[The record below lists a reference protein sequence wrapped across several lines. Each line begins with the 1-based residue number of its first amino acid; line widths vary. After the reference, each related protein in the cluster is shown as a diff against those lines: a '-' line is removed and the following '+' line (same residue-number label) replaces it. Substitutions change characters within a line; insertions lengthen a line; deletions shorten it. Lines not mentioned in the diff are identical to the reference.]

1 MQITTK
7 LDKAKIQRQLDHV
20 LSNALIHITE
30 NLAQYKLNE
39 NLPQVEEYQSV
50 HDWFSFDDE
59 KLGKALEEKVY
70 SLIKYMPQGP
80 FKRNDPF
87 GYYFPDPR
95 SLMQPMPA
103 MPPFPSMQPIMQPM
117 PPFPSM
123 QPIMQPMPP
132 ETKPETSS

>member
-20 LSNALIHITE
+20 LSNALIHIAE

-39 NLPQVEEYQSV
+39 NLPQVEECQSI
-50 HDWFSFDDE
+50 HDWFSFDEE

-70 SLIKYMPQGP
+70 SLIKYMLQGP

-87 GYYFPDPR
+87 GHNFPDPR
-95 SLMQPMPA
+95 SLMQQMSA
-103 MPPFPSMQPIMQPM
+103 MPPFPP
-117 PPFPSM
+117 M